1 MQRGIEKE
9 EKKMTINWATGEFD
23 EIYLKGDETF
33 IREVLE
39 FSRQRLGKGCQTIN
53 LEPKFQEEE
62 NEN

>member
-1 MQRGIEKE
+1 
-9 EKKMTINWATGEFD
+9 MTINWATGEFD